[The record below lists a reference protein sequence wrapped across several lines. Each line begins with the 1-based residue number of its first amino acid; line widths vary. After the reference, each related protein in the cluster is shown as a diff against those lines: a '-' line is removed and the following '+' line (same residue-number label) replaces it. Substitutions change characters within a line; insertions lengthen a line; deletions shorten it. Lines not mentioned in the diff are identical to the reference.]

1 MIRHSCQMK
10 TSTDRNCTCE
20 GSILKTNVRCIKLII
35 FISFSVN
42 EIIKE
47 RSRDTAVTFIYLS
60 PPPRLDSPEWERSS
74 VKYLELLN
82 ELTVDLPPTILVH
95 GTDSVTSTAL

>member
-1 MIRHSCQMK
+1 MLHFHR
-10 TSTDRNCTCE
+10 
-20 GSILKTNVRCIKLII
+20 
-35 FISFSVN
+35 VN
-42 EIIKE
+42 EIIQE
-47 RSRDTAVTFIYLS
+47 RSKDTALTFIYLS
-60 PPPRLDSPEWERSS
+60 PPPRLGSPEWERSS